1 MAKEFDPNST
11 DITTFLSDIG
21 VRLRDIEEKQNLI
34 KDRVLLISD
43 NLVFEK
49 EETSKEL
56 TNLKAKIF
64 QLEEEIKKLKLTLE
78 RVIDDSGNFVRK
90 NEFQI
95 LQRQFEMFQ
104 PLKLATIEDVKN
116 LVKEA
121 LKKQK

>member
-1 MAKEFDPNST
+1 MAEEFDPNST

-116 LVKEA
+116 LIKEA